1 MRLFRKKSYCSHGK
15 SVGAAVIVA
24 ELKPISLLHDNFMN
38 SMERTMKPRNTIA
51 KTFSIAALTALVLS
65 IAPTATAADKGCSNA
80 SLTGTFVRRDTG
92 TILSPATIAGPI
104 AVVGT
109 FTFDG
114 NGSLTGAGVQSQNG
128 NISHGTSTGTYTVNP
143 DCSGTIINQGSGGH
157 SSHYSFWMDNNGN
170 EIQYICTDTA
180 PGFAI
185 VYSGFA
191 RRQFPWGDPRQ

>member
-1 MRLFRKKSYCSHGK
+1 
-15 SVGAAVIVA
+15 
-24 ELKPISLLHDNFMN
+24 
-38 SMERTMKPRNTIA
+38 MKPRNTIA
-51 KTFSIAALTALVLS
+51 KTFTIAALTALTLS

-80 SLTGTFVRRDTG
+80 SLIGTYARRDSG
-92 TILSPATIAGPI
+92 TILSPPAMAGPI

-114 NGSLTGAGVQSQNG
+114 NGNLTGAGVSSQNG
-128 NISHGTSTGTYTVNP
+128 NIGHGTSTGTYTVNP
-143 DCSGTIINQGSGGH
+143 DCTGTIVNQGSGGH
-157 SSHYSFWMDNNGN
+157 ASHYSFVMDDNGL

-185 VYSGFA
+185 VYTGFA

>member
-1 MRLFRKKSYCSHGK
+1 
-15 SVGAAVIVA
+15 
-24 ELKPISLLHDNFMN
+24 
-38 SMERTMKPRNTIA
+38 MKLRNTIA
-51 KTFSIAALTALVLS
+51 KTFTIAALTALALS

-92 TILSPATIAGPI
+92 TILSPPAAAGLI

-114 NGSLTGAGVQSQNG
+114 NGNLTGAGVSSQHG
-128 NISHGTSTGTYTVNP
+128 NIVHGTSTGTYTVNP
-143 DCSGTIINQGSGGH
+143 DCSGTIVSQSSGGFV
-157 SSHYSFWMDNNGN
+157 SHYSFVMDDNGN
-170 EIQYICTDTA
+170 EIQYICTDSA
-180 PGFAI
+180 PTAI